1 MLRKLYDIIIKLMQ
15 NVKIIYFSIK
25 GLSQTM
31 FEITPNKIINNYVSD
46 ISIVNGCIFRYA
58 KNLHRQA
65 WLLTYLL
72 CAFNFLIFIEF
83 IAFIKL
89 DIFFK
94 IQIFFYNFLFLFTF
108 FF

>member
-72 CAFNFLIFIEF
+72 CAFNFLIFIF
-83 IAFIKL
+83 LPQNYFLIKL
-89 DIFFK
+89 YKKNSSLSNTFRR
-94 IQIFFYNFLFLFTF
+94 FLLK
-108 FF
+108 